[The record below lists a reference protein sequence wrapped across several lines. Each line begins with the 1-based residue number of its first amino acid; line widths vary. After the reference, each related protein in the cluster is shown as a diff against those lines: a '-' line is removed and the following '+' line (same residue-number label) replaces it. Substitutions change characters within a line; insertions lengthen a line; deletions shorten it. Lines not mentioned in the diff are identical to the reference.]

1 MRRAAVLKAA
11 IRARRLAA
19 TAGRLLRR
27 IPRAA
32 VVCATVASLNAA
44 CWSIV
49 TPPFQVP
56 DEPEHFAYVKQLAEA
71 GQLPTSNS
79 GALSAEEL
87 VALTYLHFEAVREQ
101 PEHGTISSPVEQAEL
116 QHEVAR
122 AAHFAPKGSP
132 SAGVATQEPPLYYA
146 LQTLPYELDSGGT
159 LLGRLELMRLLSALM
174 GGLTA
179 LFVFLFIREALPAV
193 PWAWTV
199 GAFGV
204 ALAPLLGFMSGSVN
218 PDALLFA
225 VSAAVFYCLARAFR
239 RGLTRRLALAL
250 GAVTAAG
257 LLTKLNFIGLAPG
270 VLLGMFV
277 LAVRAARIYG
287 ASAAWR
293 LLAPALAL
301 ALSPIAAVVAIHLA
315 AGHPLLGVVSSGID
329 TTRGS
334 LLGELGYIW
343 QLYLPRLPGMSS
355 DFPGLLTA
363 RQIWFDGYVGLYGW
377 LDTPFPGWVYD
388 VALVPA
394 GAIALLCVHALLR
407 SRVAL
412 RARASELFVYLA
424 MAAGLLVLIGA
435 DSYRSFPEVGAEFGQ
450 TRYLLPLLPLFGA
463 VLALAAR
470 GAGRRWGPV
479 MGAALVVLFFGH
491 DLFSQLQ
498 VVARY
503 YG

>member
-1 MRRAAVLKAA
+1 MMGAVLEAQP
-11 IRARRLAA
+11 RSRRWTSAP
-19 TAGRLLRR
+19 RRVLRG

-32 VVCATVASLNAA
+32 VVCAALAALNAA

-56 DEPEHFAYVKQLAEA
+56 DEPEHFAYVKQLAET
-71 GQLPTSNS
+71 GRLPTSSS
-79 GALSAEEL
+79 GALSPEEL
-87 VALTYLHFEAVREQ
+87 VTLTSLHFEQVRDQ
-101 PEHGTISSPVEQAEL
+101 PEHGTISSSLEQDEL
-116 QHEVAR
+116 QREIAR
-122 AAHFAPKGSP
+122 AARFPEKGSP

-146 LQTLPYELDSGGT
+146 LQVLPYELGSGAT
-159 LLGRLELMRLLSALM
+159 LLGHLELMRLLSALL
-174 GGLTA
+174 GGFTA
-179 LFVFLFIREALPAV
+179 LFVFLFIRELLPAF

-199 GAFGV
+199 GALGV

-239 RGLTRRLALAL
+239 RGLTPRLALLL
-250 GAVTAAG
+250 GAVTATG
-257 LLTKLNFIGLAPG
+257 FLTKLNFIGLAPG
-270 VLLGMFV
+270 VLLGMVV
-277 LAVRAARIYG
+277 LAMRLARISG
-287 ASAAWR
+287 ARAAWR
-293 LLAPALAL
+293 SLAIALVL
-301 ALSPIAAVVAIHLA
+301 ALSPIAVFVAIHLA
-315 AGHPLLGVVSSGID
+315 AGRPLLGVVSSGVD

-334 LLGELGYIW
+334 LLGELGYMW

-355 DFPGLLTA
+355 DFPGIFTA

-394 GAIALLCVHALLR
+394 AAIAILCLRTLLACRA
-407 SRVAL
+407 AL
-412 RARASELFVYLA
+412 RARIAELVVYLA
-424 MAAGLLVLIGA
+424 MGVGLLLLIGA
-435 DSYRSFPEVGAEFGQ
+435 DSYRSFPEVSAEYGQ
-450 TRYLLPLLPLFGA
+450 ARYLLPLLPLFGA

-479 MGAALVVLFFGH
+479 VGAAIVVLFFGH

>member
-1 MRRAAVLKAA
+1 VLC
-11 IRARRLAA
+11 
-19 TAGRLLRR
+19 R

-32 VVCATVASLNAA
+32 LVCAALAALNAA

-49 TPPFQVP
+49 TPPFQAP
-56 DEPEHFAYVKQLAEA
+56 DEPEHFAYVKQLAET
-71 GQLPTSNS
+71 GRLPTSSS
-79 GALSAEEL
+79 GALTPGEL
-87 VALTYLHFEAVREQ
+87 LTLTYLHFEQVREQ
-101 PEHGTISSPVEQAEL
+101 PEHGTISSPVEQDEL
-116 QHEVAR
+116 QREITR
-122 AAHFAPKGSP
+122 AARFPEKGSA

-146 LQTLPYELDSGGT
+146 LQTLPYDLDSGGT

-174 GGLTA
+174 GGITA

-199 GAFGV
+199 GALGV

-225 VSAAVFYCLARAFR
+225 VSAVLFYCLARAFR
-239 RGLTRRLALAL
+239 RGLTRRLALLL

-257 LLTKLNFIGLAPG
+257 FLTKLNFIGLAPG
-270 VLLGMFV
+270 VLLGMAV
-277 LAVRAARIYG
+277 LAVRVARISG
-287 ASAAWR
+287 ARTAWR
-293 LLAPALAL
+293 SLAPALAL
-301 ALSPIAAVVAIHLA
+301 ALGPVAVFVAIHLA
-315 AGHPLLGVVSSGID
+315 AGRPLFGIVSSGID

-343 QLYLPRLPGMSS
+343 QLYFPRLPGMGS
-355 DFPGLLTA
+355 DFPGLLTT

-377 LDTPFPGWVYD
+377 FDTPFPGWVYD
-388 VALVPA
+388 LALVPA
-394 GAIALLCVHALLR
+394 GVVAILCIRALLA
-407 SRVAL
+407 SRATL
-412 RARASELFVYLA
+412 RARVAELVVYLA
-424 MAAGLLVLIGA
+424 MGAGLLVLIGA
-435 DSYRSFPEVGAEFGQ
+435 DSYRSFPEVSAEYGQ
-450 TRYLLPLLPLFGA
+450 ARYLLPLLPLFGA

-479 MGAALVVLFFGH
+479 LGAVLVVLFFSH

>member
-1 MRRAAVLKAA
+1 MNTAAQEVATG
-11 IRARRLAA
+11 ARRCTA
-19 TAGRLLRR
+19 TARGVLRR
-27 IPRAA
+27 IPTAA
-32 VVCATVASLNAA
+32 VLCAAVASLNAA
-44 CWSIV
+44 CWSIL
-49 TPPFQVP
+49 TPPFQTP
-56 DEPEHFAYVKQLAEA
+56 DEPEHFAYVKQLAET
-71 GQLPTSNS
+71 GRLPTLSS
-79 GALSAEEL
+79 GSLSPEEL
-87 VALTYLHFEAVREQ
+87 VALTYLHFEHVREQ
-101 PEHGTISSPVEQAEL
+101 PQHGTISSPIEQAEL

-122 AAHFAPKGSP
+122 TRHLAQKGSP

-146 LQTLPYELDSGGT
+146 LQTLPYDLDSGGT

-174 GGLTA
+174 GGITA
-179 LFVFLFIREALPAV
+179 LFVFMFIRETLPAV

-199 GAFGV
+199 GALGV

-225 VSAAVFYCLARAFR
+225 VSAAAFYCLARAFR
-239 RGLTRRLALAL
+239 RGLTRRLALLL
-250 GAVTAAG
+250 GAVTATG
-257 LLTKLNFIGLAPG
+257 FLTKLNFIGLAPG
-270 VLLGMFV
+270 VLLGVVV
-277 LAVRAARIYG
+277 LAIRAAHTSG
-287 ASAAWR
+287 ARAAWR
-293 LLAPALAL
+293 SLAITLAL
-301 ALSPIAAVVAIHLA
+301 ALSPIAAFVLVHLA
-315 AGHPLLGVVSSGID
+315 AGHPLLGVVSNGLE

-355 DFPGLLTA
+355 DFPGLVTA

-394 GAIALLCVHALLR
+394 AAIALLCVRALLQCR
-407 SRVAL
+407 AAL
-412 RARASELFVYLA
+412 RARVAELVVYLA
-424 MAAGLLVLIGA
+424 MAAGLLLLIGA
-435 DSYRSFPEVGAEFGQ
+435 DSYRSFPEVSAEYGQ
-450 TRYLLPLLPLFGA
+450 ARYLLPLLALFGT

-479 MGAALVVLFFGH
+479 VGAAIVVLFFGH